1 MEVPKRREG
10 KEREIPRCLG
20 NGNKTGKAGPSLGK
34 GKGGGS

>member
-10 KEREIPRCLG
+10 KEREIPRRS